1 MHFYCTYAL
10 MMNFNNNDLKTAKIL
25 IVDDHDDIHE
35 DFKLIFSSVYH
46 LKNELDELLEDI
58 LDEPERQS
66 LSENYKFEIDSAH
79 QGKEALQLVENAI
92 QNGTPYSVIFMDVR
106 MPPGWN
112 GVETIRQIWK
122 NYPETNIVLSTAY
135 SDFSWEEI
143 IQTLGYSHH
152 LLILKKPY
160 DRLEVIQQTLSLIIK
175 SEEINDYK
183 KRIAELEQELEK
195 HRL

>member
-1 MHFYCTYAL
+1 
-10 MMNFNNNDLKTAKIL
+10 MNFDNNDLKTVKIL

-58 LDEPERQS
+58 LDEPGTQS
-66 LSENYKFEIDSAH
+66 LSENYKFKIDSAY
-79 QGKEALQLVENAI
+79 QGKEALQLVESAI
-92 QNGTPYSVIFMDVR
+92 QNGIPYSVIFMDVR

-122 NYPETNIVLSTAY
+122 NYPETNIVLCTAY

-160 DRLEVIQQTLSLIIK
+160 DRLEVIQQALSLIIK
-175 SEEINDYK
+175 SEEINNYK

-195 HRL
+195 HRS